1 MRDACSKFS
10 HTGIF
15 LFSTKKLSTN
25 VRIFLFFA
33 TNTWGERR
41 KSFRGS
47 SKVGSRIET
56 EWAGSM
62 ASPDDPEQFQSS
74 AS

>member
-1 MRDACSKFS
+1 MPLLNLATPEFFYFPQKNFQQMSGF
-10 HTGIF
+10 
-15 LFSTKKLSTN
+15 
-25 VRIFLFFA
+25 FLFFA

-62 ASPDDPEQFQSS
+62 ASPDDPEQFPSS